1 MAVPQIQYSIFRYAN
16 EAGISIDLDIVNE
29 ISERTPN
36 LCRLSPAGPHHVED
50 LCMAGG
56 VQAVM
61 KELSKGNLI
70 AMDEKTV
77 TGKTVRENIE
87 KAKLLDEEVI
97 RPITTP
103 YSETGGIRVLRGNLA
118 PDGAVVKQS
127 AVAKE
132 MLVHRGPAR
141 VFDSEEGAF
150 EAILNGSIKKGDVIV
165 IRYEGPKGGPGMK
178 EMLSPTSAIAG
189 MGLDR
194 DVALL
199 TDGRFSGATRGA
211 SIGHVSPE
219 AMEGGPIG
227 IVEDGDIISIDI
239 LDGRLNIELND
250 EEIKRRL
257 ANWKMPEP
265 KVKGGYLARYAS
277 MVTSAGAGAILKR
290 QVRGM

>member
-1 MAVPQIQYSIFRYAN
+1 M
-16 EAGISIDLDIVNE
+16 G
-29 ISERTPN
+29 
-36 LCRLSPAGPHHVED
+36 
-50 LCMAGG
+50 
-56 VQAVM
+56 
-61 KELSKGNLI
+61 
-70 AMDEKTV
+70 
-77 TGKTVRENIE
+77 ENIE

-239 LDGRLNIELND
+239 PDGRLNIELND
-250 EEIKRRL
+250 EAIKRRL
-257 ANWKMPEP
+257 AKWKMPEP

-277 MVTSAGAGAILKR
+277 MVTSAGAGAILKKDR
-290 QVRGM
+290 